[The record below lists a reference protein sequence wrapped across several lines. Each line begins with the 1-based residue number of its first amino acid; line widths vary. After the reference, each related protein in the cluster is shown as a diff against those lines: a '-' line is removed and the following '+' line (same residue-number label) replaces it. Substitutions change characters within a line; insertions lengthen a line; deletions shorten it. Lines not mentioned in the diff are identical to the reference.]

1 MKATPN
7 PPSPPAFPPSLRAQ
21 RHRRAAPSRRVA
33 LAGRTV
39 EVVDFASVTN
49 RFSHDALGRR
59 VAATDGRGN
68 ATVYA
73 YDPFGRILSTT
84 DPAGFTTSFAYDE
97 AGRRVSATDP
107 LGNTVHTDYDA
118 AGRVVA
124 ESGAKI
130 EKEKQMPNGI
140 IHMENAFWIFGETFN
155 GYCD

>member
-1 MKATPN
+1 M
-7 PPSPPAFPPSLRAQ
+7 
-21 RHRRAAPSRRVA
+21 
-33 LAGRTV
+33 
-39 EVVDFASVTN
+39 EVVDFATVTN

-68 ATVYA
+68 A
-73 YDPFGRILSTT
+73 
-84 DPAGFTTSFAYDE
+84 
-97 AGRRVSATDP
+97 
-107 LGNTVHTDYDA
+107 VHTDYDA

-140 IHMENAFWIFGETFN
+140 IHMENAFWIFGEAFN

>member
-1 MKATPN
+1 M
-7 PPSPPAFPPSLRAQ
+7 
-21 RHRRAAPSRRVA
+21 
-33 LAGRTV
+33 
-39 EVVDFASVTN
+39 EVVDFATVTN

-68 ATVYA
+68 ATSYV
-73 YDPFGRILSTT
+73 YDPFGRVLSTT

-130 EKEKQMPNGI
+130 EKRRPTGSVPVSFMCDEKGSQDFDNFTLYHQRHIMPKPSFDKNPCGTSKTI
-140 IHMENAFWIFGETFN
+140 LISDLENLQ
-155 GYCD
+155 

>member
-1 MKATPN
+1 MVPWADD
-7 PPSPPAFPPSLRAQ
+7 L
-21 RHRRAAPSRRVA
+21 SRSIS

-49 RFSHDALGRR
+49 RFSHDALAQR
-59 VAATDGRGN
+59 VSATDGRGN
-68 ATVYA
+68 ATSYV
-73 YDPFGRILSTT
+73 YDPFGRVLSTT
-84 DPAGFTTSFAYDE
+84 DPAGFTTSFAYDA

-107 LGNTVHTDYDA
+107 LGNTVHTDYYA

-124 ESGAKI
+124 EAGAKI

-140 IHMENAFWIFGETFN
+140 IHMKNAFWIFGEAFN